1 MVKTGYSPFKYCA
14 SSYQLNSNM
23 FPQRLDSPLAYDIAK
38 AMMDGFNRHYRL
50 FRTESARA
58 KHRFET
64 ADWHGQQRAQRERIE
79 FYDLRVLECTQRL
92 EKEFKAGAQA
102 MDVWQQVKL
111 HYIGL
116 LVDHRQPE
124 LAETFF
130 NSVTTKI
137 LHRTHFH
144 NDFIFVRPAVST
156 EYIENDEPQAKPTYR
171 AWYPTRETLGDSIA
185 QVIASFELQREFED
199 LPRDCAQVLQ
209 AFSGRMAQATL
220 RANFQIQ
227 VLSSLFY
234 RNKGAYV
241 VGKIINGFSEVPF
254 ALPILHARSSEGGQ
268 SKLHIDACLFG
279 EDDLQMLFSFARA
292 YFMVD
297 MEVPSAYVQF
307 LRSLMPRK
315 PRAEIYNALGLA
327 KQGKTLFYRDFLFHL
342 RHSTDKFRI
351 APGIKGMVMLVFDL
365 PSFPY
370 VFKLIKDYY
379 PPQKD
384 TTREQ
389 IKGKYQLVK
398 QHDRVGRMADT
409 LEYSEVAFAR
419 TRFDDELIA
428 EIEKFAPSQLEIS
441 DRDGDG
447 QVEVIIKH
455 LYIERRM
462 IPLNIYLQEAFD
474 AGGANPA
481 DTTDKADK
489 ARVQIERGVIEYGN
503 AIKDLVAANIFPGDM
518 LWKNFGV
525 TRNGKVVFYDYDEI
539 EYITDCKFRKV
550 PEPRHE
556 EDEMSGEVWYSVGP
570 KDVFPETFGPFLLGN
585 DAVRSVFMQH
595 HGDLLDAAF
604 WQAHKERIAAGHV
617 HDVFPYEANKRFAQV
632 DTAQAAIDSGV

>member
-1 MVKTGYSPFKYCA
+1 
-14 SSYQLNSNM
+14 M

-79 FYDLRVLECTQRL
+79 FYDLRVRECSTRL
-92 EKEFKAGAQA
+92 EREFKAGDQP
-102 MDVWQQVKL
+102 MEVWQQIKL

-116 LVDHRQPE
+116 LVDHHQPE

-137 LHRTHFH
+137 LHRSYFQ

-156 EYIENDEPQAKPTYR
+156 EYIENDAPGALPTYR
-171 AWYPTRETLGDSIA
+171 SHYPTQDNMQEVLEQLIA
-185 QVIASFELQREFED
+185 DLDLRRAFDD
-199 LPRDCAQVLQ
+199 LPRDCRLVHQ
-209 AFSGRMAQATL
+209 AMRKRLGDVKL
-220 RANFQIQ
+220 RANFQLQ
-227 VLSSLFY
+227 VLSSLFF
-234 RNKGAYV
+234 RNKGAYL
-241 VGKIINGFSEVPF
+241 VGKIINGFNEHPF
-254 ALPILHARSSEGGQ
+254 ALPVLHNKAGQ
-268 SKLHIDACLFG
+268 LVIDAVLFG
-279 EDDLQMLFSFARA
+279 EDDLLILFSFARA

-307 LRSLMPRK
+307 LRSMMPRK
-315 PRAEIYNALGLA
+315 PRNEIYSALGLQ
-327 KQGKTLFYRDFLFHL
+327 KQGKTLFYRDFLHHL
-342 RHSTDKFRI
+342 RHSSDKFRI

-370 VFKLIKDYY
+370 VFKVIKDYY

-389 IKGKYQLVK
+389 IKGKYLLVK

-409 LEYSEVAFAR
+409 LEYSEVGFPR
-419 TRFDDELIA
+419 DRFDDELIA

-447 QVEVIIKH
+447 QTEVIIKH
-455 LYIERRM
+455 VYIERRM

-474 AGGANPA
+474 LGHGKDIAPSAA
-481 DTTDKADK
+481 SR
-489 ARVQIERGVIEYGN
+489 AREQIERGVVEYGN

-525 TRNGKVVFYDYDEI
+525 TRHGKVVFYDYDEI
-539 EYITDCKFRKV
+539 EYITDCNFRKV
-550 PEPRHE
+550 PAPRNE
-556 EDEMSGEVWYSVGP
+556 EDEMSGEVWYHVGP
-570 KDVFPETFGPFLLGN
+570 RDVFPETFGPFLLGN
-585 DAVRSVFMQH
+585 PAVRTVFMKH
-595 HGDLLDAAF
+595 HGDLLDASF
-604 WQAHKERIAAGHV
+604 WQGHKEKITQGHV
-617 HDVFPYEANKRFAQV
+617 HDVFPYEAEKRFAVQRL
-632 DTAQAAIDSGV
+632 TLSPH

>member
-1 MVKTGYSPFKYCA
+1 
-14 SSYQLNSNM
+14 M
-23 FPQRLDSPLAYDIAK
+23 FPQRLDSTLAYDIAK

-64 ADWHGQQRAQRERIE
+64 QDWHGQQRSQRERIE
-79 FYDLRVLECTQRL
+79 FYDLRVKECVMRL
-92 EKEFKAGAQA
+92 EKEFKAGSQP
-102 MDVWQQVKL
+102 MDVWQQIKL

-116 LVDHRQPE
+116 LVDHHQPE

-144 NDFIFVRPAVST
+144 NSFIFVRPAVST
-156 EYIENDEPQAKPTYR
+156 EYIENDEPAATPTYR
-171 AWYPTRETLGDSIA
+171 AYYPTHETMHATIVQAIDN
-185 QVIASFELQREFED
+185 FRLQKPFED
-199 LPRDCAQVLQ
+199 LSRDAGLVLAAMDAQM
-209 AFSGRMAQATL
+209 GDTKL

-227 VLSSLFY
+227 VLSTLFY
-234 RNKGAYV
+234 RNKGAYAL
-241 VGKIINGFSEVPF
+241 GKIINGFNEVPF
-254 ALPILHARSSEGGQ
+254 ALPILHTPEGR
-268 SKLHIDACLFG
+268 LVIDAALFG
-279 EDDLQMLFSFARA
+279 EDDLLILFSFARA

-297 MEVPSAYVQF
+297 MEIPSAYVQF
-307 LRSLMPRK
+307 LRSLMPHK
-315 PRAEIYNALGLA
+315 PRAELYSALGLA
-327 KQGKTLFYRDFLFHL
+327 KQGKTLFYRDFLYHL
-342 RHSTDKFRI
+342 RHSSDKFRI

-389 IKGKYQLVK
+389 IKGKYLLVK

-409 LEYSEVAFAR
+409 LEYSEVAFPRA
-419 TRFDDELIA
+419 RFDDALIA

-447 QVEVIIKH
+447 VMEVIIKH

-474 AGGANPA
+474 AGLEHAKPHA
-481 DTTDKADK
+481 QMEKA
-489 ARVQIERGVIEYGN
+489 VIEYGN
-503 AIKDLVAANIFPGDM
+503 AIKDLVRANIFPGDM

-525 TRNGKVVFYDYDEI
+525 TRHGKVVFYDYDEI

-550 PEPRHE
+550 PEPRNE

-585 DAVRSVFMQH
+585 TAVREVFMQH
-595 HGDLLDAAF
+595 HANLLEAAF
-604 WQAHKERIAAGHV
+604 WQSHKDSIQAGVV
-617 HDVFPYEANKRFAQV
+617 HDVFPYEQEKRFSHKNPQISHIN
-632 DTAQAAIDSGV
+632 QREELLHQEQSE

>member
-1 MVKTGYSPFKYCA
+1 
-14 SSYQLNSNM
+14 M
-23 FPQRLDSPLAYDIAK
+23 FPERLDAPQAYDIAK

-50 FRTESARA
+50 FRAESARA

-79 FYDLRVLECTQRL
+79 FYDLRVKECVRRL
-92 EKEFKAGAQA
+92 DKEFKAGVQP
-102 MDVWQQVKL
+102 MELWHQVKL

-116 LVDHRQPE
+116 MVNHLRPE

-156 EYIENDEPQAKPTYR
+156 EYIESDDPTARPTYR
-171 AWYPTRETLGDSIA
+171 AYYPA
-185 QVIASFELQREFED
+185 QGGLPQALASMVEDFALQRPFED
-199 LPRDCAQVLQ
+199 LHRDLACVARAMEQRLGGVK
-209 AFSGRMAQATL
+209 L
-220 RANFQIQ
+220 RSNFQIQ
-227 VLSSLFY
+227 VLSSLFL

-241 VGKIINGFSEVPF
+241 VGKLINGFHELPF
-254 ALPILHARSSEGGQ
+254 ALPLLHGERGE
-268 SKLHIDACLFG
+268 LVIDAALFG
-279 EDDLQMLFSFARA
+279 ENDLQMLFSFARA

-297 MEVPSAYVQF
+297 MEIPSAYVQF

-315 PRAEIYNALGLA
+315 PRAELYSALGLA
-327 KQGKTLFYRDFLFHL
+327 KQGKTLFYRDFLHHL
-342 RHSTDKFRI
+342 RYSSDRFRI

-370 VFKLIKDYY
+370 VFKLIKDHF
-379 PPQKD
+379 PHPKE

-389 IKGKYQLVK
+389 VQAKYLLVK

-409 LEYSEVAFAR
+409 LEYSLVAFPR
-419 TRFDDELIA
+419 DRFEDDLIE
-428 EIEKFAPSQLEIS
+428 EIRKHAPSQLEIS

-447 QVEVIIKH
+447 RQEVIINH

-462 IPLNIYLQEAFD
+462 VPLNIHLQECFD
-474 AGGANPA
+474 AGLGKPEAA
-481 DTTDKADK
+481 SALEH
-489 ARVQIERGVIEYGN
+489 AVLEYGN

-518 LWKNFGV
+518 LWKNFGM

-539 EYITDCKFRKV
+539 EYLTDCNFRRV
-550 PEPRHE
+550 PAPRCE
-556 EDEMSGEVWYSVGP
+556 EDELSGEVWYPVGP
-570 KDVFPETFGPFLLGN
+570 RDVFPETFGPFLLGN
-585 DAVRSVFMQH
+585 VAVREAFMRH
-595 HGDLLDAAF
+595 HADLLDVDF
-604 WQAHKERIAAGHV
+604 WQSHKERIQAGHV
-617 HDVFPYEANKRFAQV
+617 YDVFPYDGARRFHCAHNSLQP
-632 DTAQAAIDSGV
+632 QGDSP

>member
-1 MVKTGYSPFKYCA
+1 
-14 SSYQLNSNM
+14 M
-23 FPQRLDSPLAYDIAK
+23 FPQRLDSSIAYDIAK
-38 AMMDGFNRHYRL
+38 AMMDGFNRHYQL

-79 FYDLRVLECTQRL
+79 FYDLRVREASMRL
-92 EKEFKAGAQA
+92 EREFKAGEQP

-116 LVDHRQPE
+116 LVNHHQPE

-137 LHRTHFH
+137 LHRSYFQ

-156 EYIENDEPQAKPTYR
+156 EYIENEEPTAQPTYR
-171 AWYPTRETLGDSIA
+171 AYYPTRDNMLA
-185 QVIASFELQREFED
+185 VLLQLMRDFD
-199 LPRDCAQVLQ
+199 LRLPFDDLDRDAGYVLE
-209 AFSGRMAQATL
+209 AISGRFADVKL

-227 VLSSLFY
+227 VLTSLFF

-241 VGKIINGFSEVPF
+241 VGKIINGFNEVPF
-254 ALPILHARSSEGGQ
+254 ALPVLHNKAG
-268 SKLHIDACLFG
+268 KLVIDAALFG
-279 EDDLQMLFSFARA
+279 EDDLLILFSFARA

-297 MEVPSAYVQF
+297 MGIPSAYVQF
-307 LRSLMPRK
+307 LRSMMPHM

-327 KQGKTLFYRDFLFHL
+327 KQGKTLFYRDFLYHL

-370 VFKLIKDYY
+370 VFKVIKDYY

-389 IKGKYQLVK
+389 IKGKYLLVK

-409 LEYSEVAFAR
+409 QEYSEVAFPR
-419 TRFDDELIA
+419 DRFDDELIA

-447 QVEVIIKH
+447 QTEVIIKH
-455 LYIERRM
+455 VYIERRM

-474 AGGANPA
+474 AGVTEPA
-481 DTTDKADK
+481 AKG
-489 ARVQIERGVIEYGN
+489 QIERAVVEYGN

-518 LWKNFGV
+518 LWKNFGI
-525 TRNGKVVFYDYDEI
+525 TRHGKVVFYDYDEI
-539 EYITDCKFRKV
+539 EYITDCNFRKV
-550 PEPRHE
+550 PAPRNE
-556 EDEMSGEVWYSVGP
+556 EDELSGEVWYSVGP
-570 KDVFPETFGPFLLGN
+570 KDVFPETFEPFLLGN
-585 DAVRSVFMQH
+585 DAVREVFMKH
-595 HGDLLDAAF
+595 HANLLDAEF
-604 WQAHKERIAAGHV
+604 WQKHQSRIRAGHV
-617 HDVFPYEANKRFAQV
+617 HDVFPYEREKRFIALHSPGEAGDEVLTQLPPEPV
-632 DTAQAAIDSGV
+632 LTGLSGLTP

>member
-1 MVKTGYSPFKYCA
+1 MPT
-14 SSYQLNSNM
+14 M
-23 FPQRLDSPLAYDIAK
+23 FPQRLDSSLAYDIAK

-79 FYDLRVLECTQRL
+79 FYDLRVREASTRL
-92 EKEFKAGAQA
+92 EREYKAGEQP
-102 MDVWQQVKL
+102 MDIWHQVKL

-116 LVDHRQPE
+116 LVDHHQPE

-156 EYIENDEPQAKPTYR
+156 EYIEDTAPEARPTYR
-171 AWYPTRETLGDSIA
+171 AYYPTPANLPEM
-185 QVIASFELQREFED
+185 LQQMVQDFDLRLPFED
-199 LPRDCAQVLQ
+199 LPRDAALV
-209 AFSGRMAQATL
+209 AQALKRVLGEAKL
-220 RANFQIQ
+220 RANFQVQ
-227 VLSSLFY
+227 VLTSLFF
-234 RNKGAYV
+234 RNKGAYI
-241 VGKIINGFSEVPF
+241 VGKLINGFTEFPF
-254 ALPILHARSSEGGQ
+254 ALPILHVRPGE
-268 SKLHIDACLFG
+268 KLAIDAALLG
-279 EDDLQMLFSFARA
+279 EDDLLMLFSFARA

-297 MEVPSAYVQF
+297 MEIPSAYVQF
-307 LRSLMPRK
+307 LRSMMPRK
-315 PRAEIYNALGLA
+315 PRNEIYNALGLA
-327 KQGKTLFYRDFLFHL
+327 KQGKTLFYRDFLHHL
-342 RHSTDKFRI
+342 RHSSDKFRI

-370 VFKLIKDYY
+370 VFKVIKDYY

-389 IKGKYQLVK
+389 IQGKYLLVK

-409 LEYSEVAFAR
+409 LEYSEVAFPRAR
-419 TRFDDELIA
+419 FSDELIA

-447 QVEVIIKH
+447 QLEVIIKH
-455 LYIERRM
+455 VYIERRM

-474 AGGANPA
+474 AGGADPA
-481 DTTDKADK
+481 NTSPSAVR
-489 ARVQIERGVIEYGN
+489 AREQIERGVVEYGN

-518 LWKNFGV
+518 LWKNFGI
-525 TRNGKVVFYDYDEI
+525 TRHGKVVFYDYDEI

-550 PEPRHE
+550 PAPRNE

-585 DAVRSVFMQH
+585 PAVRAIFMKH
-595 HGDLLDAAF
+595 HADLLDAAF
-604 WQAHKERIAAGHV
+604 WQAHKDRIQAGHV
-617 HDVFPYEANKRFAQV
+617 LDVFPYDREKRFGPADRV
-632 DTAQAAIDSGV
+632 AERFMA

>member
-1 MVKTGYSPFKYCA
+1 
-14 SSYQLNSNM
+14 M
-23 FPQRLDSPLAYDIAK
+23 FPQKLDSPLAYGVAK

-64 ADWHGQQRAQRERIE
+64 SDWHGQQRAQRERIE
-79 FYDLRVLECTQRL
+79 FYDLRVKECSARL
-92 EKEFKAGAQA
+92 EKEFRAGEQP
-102 MDVWQQVKL
+102 MEVWQQVKL

-116 LVDHRQPE
+116 LVDHHQPE

-137 LHRTHFH
+137 LHRSYFH

-156 EYIENDEPQAKPTYR
+156 EYIENDELENLKDARPTYI
-171 AWYPTRETLGDSIA
+171 AYYPKQDTLHDTVAQMIA
-185 QVIASFELQREFED
+185 AFDLQCAFDDIE
-199 LPRDCAQVLQ
+199 RDVANVH
-209 AFSGRMAQATL
+209 RVMAERLVNTKL
-220 RANFQIQ
+220 RANFQVQ
-227 VLSSLFY
+227 VLSSLFF

-241 VGKIINGFSEVPF
+241 VGKIINGFSETAF
-254 ALPILHARSSEGGQ
+254 ALPILHNEAGR
-268 SKLHIDACLFG
+268 LVIDAALFG
-279 EDDLQMLFSFARA
+279 DDDLQALFSFARA

-297 MEVPSAYVQF
+297 MEIPSAYVQF

-315 PRAEIYNALGLA
+315 PRNEIYNALGLA

-370 VFKLIKDYY
+370 VFKVIKDYY

-384 TTREQ
+384 TTREL
-389 IKGKYQLVK
+389 IKSKYQLVK
-398 QHDRVGRMADT
+398 THDRVGRMADT
-409 LEYSEVAFAR
+409 LEYSEVAFPLA
-419 TRFDDELIA
+419 RFDDELVA
-428 EIEKFAPSQLEIS
+428 EIRKFAPSQLEIS

-447 QVEVIIKH
+447 HIELILKH
-455 LYIERRM
+455 VYIERRM

-474 AGGANPA
+474 AGDDPR
-481 DTTDKADK
+481 
-489 ARVQIERGVIEYGN
+489 ARQQLERSVIEYGN

-539 EYITDCKFRKV
+539 EYITDCNFRRV
-550 PEPRHE
+550 PLPRTE
-556 EDEMSGEVWYSVGP
+556 EEEMSGEIWYSVGP

-585 DAVRSVFMQH
+585 DAVRAVFMQH
-595 HGDLLDAAF
+595 HADLLDAAF
-604 WQAHKERIAAGHV
+604 WQEHKARIAAGHV
-617 HDVFPYEANKRFAQV
+617 HDVFPYERDKRFASQGESPV
-632 DTAQAAIDSGV
+632 SRSAAVQEFP

>member
-1 MVKTGYSPFKYCA
+1 MA
-14 SSYQLNSNM
+14 L
-23 FPQRLDSPLAYDIAK
+23 FPQRLDSPHAYAIAQ
-38 AMMDGFNRHYRL
+38 ALMDGFNRHYRL

-58 KHRFET
+58 KQRFES

-79 FYDLRVLECTQRL
+79 FYDLRVQEAVARL
-92 EKEFKAGAQA
+92 EQEYKAGEQP
-102 MDVWQQVKL
+102 MEVWHQVKL

-116 LVDHRQPE
+116 LIDHHQPE

-137 LHRTHFH
+137 LHRTYFH

-156 EYIENDEPQAKPTYR
+156 EYIENDEPAAMPTYR
-171 AWYPTRETLGDSIA
+171 AYYPTRETMRENIVRIIDNFQLERP
-185 QVIASFELQREFED
+185 FENLE
-199 LPRDCAQVLQ
+199 RDAGRVLE
-209 AFSGRMAQATL
+209 AMGARLVHVKL

-227 VLSSLFY
+227 VLSTLFY

-241 VGKIINGFSEVPF
+241 VGKIINGFNEVPF
-254 ALPILHARSSEGGQ
+254 ALPILHDDHGR
-268 SKLHIDACLFG
+268 LVIDACLFG

-292 YFMVD
+292 YFMVE
-297 MEVPSAYVQF
+297 MEIPSAYVQF

-327 KQGKTLFYRDFLFHL
+327 KQGKTLFYRDFLYHL
-342 RHSTDKFRI
+342 KHSSDKFRI

-370 VFKLIKDYY
+370 VFKVIKDYY

-389 IKGKYQLVK
+389 IKGKYLLVK

-419 TRFDDELIA
+419 ARFEDELID
-428 EIEKFAPSQLEIS
+428 EIRKFAPSHLEIS

-447 QVEVIIKH
+447 HEEVIIKH

-474 AGGANPA
+474 ANAQ
-481 DTTDKADK
+481 D
-489 ARVQIERGVIEYGN
+489 QIERAVVEYGN

-539 EYITDCKFRKV
+539 EYITDCNFRQV
-550 PEPRHE
+550 PAPRNE
-556 EDEMSGEVWYSVGP
+556 EDEMSGEVWYAVGP
-570 KDVFPETFGPFLLGN
+570 KDVFPETFAPFLLGN
-585 DAVRSVFMQH
+585 TAVREVFMKH
-595 HGDLLDAAF
+595 HADLLEASF
-604 WQAHKERIAAGHV
+604 WQQHKERIQAGHV
-617 HDVFPYEANKRFAQV
+617 HDVFPYDPEKRFAH
-632 DTAQAAIDSGV
+632 A